1 MKNRHVGSDFAEF
14 LQTEGIADAVE
25 QGAHKKALA
34 IDIRRIMQVKGVS
47 EAALA
52 RRLGTSR
59 TAVRRIL
66 DPQEHGTR
74 LDSLVRLSA
83 ALGYTIDIRLVAA
96 ERRRPND
103 RRRSNTRRAA

>member
-14 LQTEGIADAVE
+14 LQTEGIADVVE
-25 QGAHKKALA
+25 QGAHKTLA
-34 IDIRRIMQVKGVS
+34 INIRRIMQVKGVS

-96 ERRRPND
+96 DGRRPND

>member
-1 MKNRHVGSDFAEF
+1 MKNRHLGSDFSEF
-14 LQTEGIADAVE
+14 LETEGIAGAVE
-25 QGAHKKALA
+25 RGAHKKALA
-34 IDIRRIMQVKGVS
+34 IDIRRIMETKGIS

-59 TAVRRIL
+59 TAVRRML

-83 ALGYTIDIRLVAA
+83 GLGYTIDIRLVAA
-96 ERRRPND
+96 QRRPRNN